1 MPRCYLL
8 GGEALIDSG
17 VIAAVLKSPCGKRDR
32 LWDWPLLYRRHHD
45 PSLSDQASQKTPSKQ
60 SKLLPL
66 IAPQYE
72 RRARY
77 YGVTLQWEF

>member
-1 MPRCYLL
+1 MRVL
-8 GGEALIDSG
+8 
-17 VIAAVLKSPCGKRDR
+17 VIEDT
-32 LWDWPLLYRRHHD
+32 HHD
-45 PSLSDQASQKTPSKQ
+45 PSLSDQASQKTPAKQ

-77 YGVTLQWEF
+77 YGVTLQWKF